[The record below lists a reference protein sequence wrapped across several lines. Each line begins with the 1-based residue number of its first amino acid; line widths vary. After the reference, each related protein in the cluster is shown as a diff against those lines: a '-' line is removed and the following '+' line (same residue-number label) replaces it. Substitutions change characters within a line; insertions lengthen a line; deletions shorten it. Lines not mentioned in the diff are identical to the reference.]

1 MAKKIQTFLNIV
13 GQANRKIGN
22 GVSFLLLLIMVLI
35 GIATISRYFFNS
47 PITIVWPFI
56 KQIFGV
62 FILIG
67 VSYTLLNKKHIRVE
81 ILYDHFP
88 AWMRRVS
95 RVITL
100 ICFLTFI
107 GILTWQGVVMARISI
122 MLKETTS
129 LISWIPIYP
138 FKILLPIAAS
148 LFLIQG
154 LAFYLRAKN
163 QSKEKQPPERSVTDT
178 PKQSENQN

>member
-81 ILYDHFP
+81 ILYDAFP
-88 AWMRRVS
+88 AWMKKVTWLTS
-95 RVITL
+95 L
-100 ICFLTFI
+100 ICFLSFI
-107 GILTWQGVVMARISI
+107 GVLVWQGIVMANISL
-122 MLKETTS
+122 MLKEVS
-129 LISWIPIYP
+129 PHSANIPVYP
-138 FKILLPIAAS
+138 FKILLPICAF
-148 LFLIQG
+148 LFLLQG
-154 LAFYLRAKN
+154 LNYFFY
-163 QSKEKQPPERSVTDT
+163 KE
-178 PKQSENQN
+178 